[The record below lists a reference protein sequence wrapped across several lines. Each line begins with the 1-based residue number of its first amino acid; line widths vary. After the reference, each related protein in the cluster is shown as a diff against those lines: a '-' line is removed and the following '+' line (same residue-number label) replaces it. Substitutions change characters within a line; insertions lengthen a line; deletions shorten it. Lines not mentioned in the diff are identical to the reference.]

1 MMISDSG
8 IIIRIRSSEIS
19 KLGRDTQGVI
29 VMRLNEGKVSTV
41 AVVPH
46 EDEEELEEG
55 AETLENGESAPETAE
70 NSTEVAE
77 QTQE

>member
-1 MMISDSG
+1 MMISDTG
-8 IIIRIRSSEIS
+8 IIIRVKSSEIS

-29 VMRLNEGKVSTV
+29 TMRLNSGKISTV

-55 AETLENGESAPETAE
+55 AENAENGEESQ
-70 NSTEVAE
+70 NTEE
-77 QTQE
+77 